1 MRESVE
7 CGRLAHSSDGVKRS
21 RLRTR
26 GWRARRRACDAEE
39 RSSRRPVSVHL
50 GAGTLLDVLVSV
62 AQAHGA
68 LFWSTPDV
76 TKAFA
81 PGSLAF
87 QTFDGRGASVAVT
100 TGR

>member
-1 MRESVE
+1 M
-7 CGRLAHSSDGVKRS
+7 
-21 RLRTR
+21 
-26 GWRARRRACDAEE
+26 
-39 RSSRRPVSVHL
+39 